1 MGIMRAIVELRD
13 KIRKEWDE
21 SECFDIVP
29 YPILNDERAIDKIE
43 YLKGEISSRDEEIEN
58 LKKEYEGR
66 IQSLLAQIE
75 EKEEIIKK
83 AETQGFDIE
92 SDEDGD
98 GSQYDSADVDS
109 ESDDMPPLI
118 DEHQQTVFNITDD
131 QMHTED
137 VMVSEITE
145 RNSIINKENNDED
158 GGDDN
163 VENKENENGDDDEN
177 KDEENYEIID
187 VDENTENKTRS
198 DRTKS

>member
-1 MGIMRAIVELRD
+1 MRAIVELRD

-83 AETQGFDIE
+83 AETEGFVME

-137 VMVSEITE
+137 VMVSEISE
-145 RNSIINKENNDED
+145 RNSIINKENNDMD
-158 GGDDN
+158 GNDDN

-177 KDEENYEIID
+177 KDEENYEII
-187 VDENTENKTRS
+187 
-198 DRTKS
+198 